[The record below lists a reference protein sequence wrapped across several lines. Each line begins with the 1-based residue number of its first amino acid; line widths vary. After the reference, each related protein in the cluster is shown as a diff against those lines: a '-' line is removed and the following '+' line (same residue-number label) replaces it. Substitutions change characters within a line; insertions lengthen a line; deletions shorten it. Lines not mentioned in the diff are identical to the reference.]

1 MRCATT
7 RSGSEDTVAEP
18 AFGWQNNAMVIDTAE
33 LPDPED
39 QRGSSGQRHQSNP
52 ESGWLTEDEL
62 KFVRTRTPVLYV
74 EAVPVRVDGQGQVS
88 EVGLL
93 LTSTPDGMI
102 TRALVAGRVR
112 YGETLRDALFRH
124 LENDL
129 GPMAFPLI
137 PPSPVPAQI
146 AEFFPIPGITPFVD
160 ERQHAVS
167 LVFVV
172 PVTGTCSPRQDALE
186 VTWMSP
192 EEALVESTLQEL
204 VGGRGRVLRQALA
217 SVGC

>member
-1 MRCATT
+1 MA
-7 RSGSEDTVAEP
+7 
-18 AFGWQNNAMVIDTAE
+18 IDTAD
-33 LPDPED
+33 LPEPIDPED
-39 QRGSSGQRHQSNP
+39 LPPINNNP
-52 ESGWLTEDEL
+52 GWLSEDEL
-62 KFVRTRTPVLYV
+62 AFVRGRLPILYV
-74 EAVPVRVDGQGQVS
+74 EAVPVRVDGQGQVN

-93 LTSTPDGMI
+93 LRSTPDGVM

-129 GPMAFPLI
+129 GSMAFPLI
-137 PPSPVPAQI
+137 PASPIPAQV
-146 AEFFPIPGITPFVD
+146 AEFFPLPGVSPYID

-172 PVTGTCSPRQDALE
+172 PVTGSCEPRQDALE
-186 VTWMSP
+186 MTWMSP
-192 EEALVESTLQEL
+192 DEALAPGTLAEL
-204 VGGRGRVLRQALA
+204 SGGRGKLLRQALA

>member
-1 MRCATT
+1 MR
-7 RSGSEDTVAEP
+7 
-18 AFGWQNNAMVIDTAE
+18 QNNIMVIDTAE
-33 LPDPED
+33 LPEPTDPED
-39 QRGSSGQRHQSNP
+39 LPPLNSNP
-52 ESGWLTEDEL
+52 GWLSEDEL
-62 KFVRTRTPVLYV
+62 AFVLGRMPVLYV
-74 EAVPVRVDGQGQVS
+74 EAVPVRVDGQGQVN

-93 LTSTPDGMI
+93 LRSTPDGVM

-112 YGETLRDALFRH
+112 FGETVRDALFRH

-137 PPSPVPAQI
+137 PASPVPAQV
-146 AEFFPIPGITPFVD
+146 AEFFPLPGISPYVD

-172 PVTGTCSPRQDALE
+172 PVTGSCSPRQDALE
-186 VTWMSP
+186 MTWMSP
-192 EEALVESTLQEL
+192 EEALSLDTLDEL
-204 VGGRGRVLRQALA
+204 VGGRGRLLRQALA

>member
-1 MRCATT
+1 MR
-7 RSGSEDTVAEP
+7 
-18 AFGWQNNAMVIDTAE
+18 QNNTMAIDTAE
-33 LPDPED
+33 LPEPTDPED
-39 QRGSSGQRHQSNP
+39 MPPVNTNP
-52 ESGWLTEDEL
+52 GWLSEDEL
-62 KFVRTRTPVLYV
+62 AFVRGRMPVLYV
-74 EAVPVRVDGQGQVS
+74 EAVPVRVDGQGQVN

-93 LTSTPDGMI
+93 LRSTPEGVM

-112 YGETLRDALFRH
+112 FGETVRDALFRH

-137 PPSPVPAQI
+137 PPSPVPAQV
-146 AEFFPIPGITPFVD
+146 AEFFPLPGISAYVD

-172 PVTGTCSPRQDALE
+172 PVTGSCSPRQDALE
-186 VTWMSP
+186 MTWMSP
-192 EEALVESTLQEL
+192 EEALAPDTLDEL
-204 VGGRGRVLRQALA
+204 AGGRGRLLRQALA

>member
-1 MRCATT
+1 MA
-7 RSGSEDTVAEP
+7 
-18 AFGWQNNAMVIDTAE
+18 IDTAE

-39 QRGSSGQRHQSNP
+39 LPTDPDDLPPVNSNP
-52 ESGWLTEDEL
+52 GWLSEEEL
-62 KFVRTRTPVLYV
+62 SFVRGRIPVLYV
-74 EAVPVRVDGQGQVS
+74 EAVPVRVDGQGKVV

-93 LTSTPDGMI
+93 LRSTPDGVM

-112 YGETLRDALFRH
+112 YGETVRDALFRH

-137 PPSPVPAQI
+137 PASSVPAQV
-146 AEFFPIPGITPFVD
+146 AEFFPIPGISAYVD
-160 ERQHAVS
+160 ARQHAVS
-167 LVFVV
+167 LVYVV
-172 PVTGTCSPRQDALE
+172 PVTGSCSPRQDALE

-192 EEALVESTLQEL
+192 EEALAADTLAEL
-204 VGGRGRVLRQALA
+204 VGGRGRLLQQALS

>member
-1 MRCATT
+1 MA
-7 RSGSEDTVAEP
+7 
-18 AFGWQNNAMVIDTAE
+18 IDTAE
-33 LPDPED
+33 LPEPTDPED
-39 QRGSSGQRHQSNP
+39 MPPVNTNP
-52 ESGWLTEDEL
+52 GWLSEDEL
-62 KFVRTRTPVLYV
+62 AFVRGRMPVLYV
-74 EAVPVRVDGQGQVS
+74 EAVPVRVDGQGQVN

-93 LTSTPDGMI
+93 LRSTPEGLM

-112 YGETLRDALFRH
+112 FGETVRDALFRH

-137 PPSPVPAQI
+137 PASPVPAQV
-146 AEFFPIPGITPFVD
+146 AEFFPLPGISPYLD

-172 PVTGTCSPRQDALE
+172 PVTGSCSPRQDALE
-186 VTWMSP
+186 MTWMSP
-192 EEALVESTLQEL
+192 EEALAPDTLDEL
-204 VGGRGRVLRQALA
+204 AGGRGRLLRQALA

>member
-1 MRCATT
+1 
-7 RSGSEDTVAEP
+7 
-18 AFGWQNNAMVIDTAE
+18 MVIDTAE
-33 LPDPED
+33 LPEPTDPED
-39 QRGSSGQRHQSNP
+39 LPPVNTNP
-52 ESGWLTEDEL
+52 GWLSEDEL
-62 KFVRTRTPVLYV
+62 AFVRGRMPVLYV
-74 EAVPVRVDGQGQVS
+74 EAIPVRVDGQGQVN

-93 LTSTPDGMI
+93 LRSTPDGVM

-137 PPSPVPAQI
+137 PASPVPAQI
-146 AEFFPIPGITPFVD
+146 AEFFPLPGISPYVD
-160 ERQHAVS
+160 DRQHAVS

-172 PVTGTCSPRQDALE
+172 PVTGSCNPRQDALE
-186 VTWMSP
+186 MTWMSP
-192 EEALVESTLQEL
+192 DEALAPDTLDEL
-204 VGGRGRVLRQALA
+204 AGGRGRLLRQALA

>member
-1 MRCATT
+1 MA
-7 RSGSEDTVAEP
+7 
-18 AFGWQNNAMVIDTAE
+18 IDTDD
-33 LPDPED
+33 LPEPTDPD
-39 QRGSSGQRHQSNP
+39 DLPPPGAS
-52 ESGWLTEDEL
+52 SGWLSEDEL
-62 KFVRTRTPVLYV
+62 SFVRRRLPIVYV
-74 EAVPVRVDGQGQVS
+74 EAIPVRVDGVGNVT

-93 LTSTPDGMI
+93 LRSTPDGVM

-112 YGETLRDALFRH
+112 FGEPLRDALFRH

-137 PPSPVPAQI
+137 PASPVPAQV
-146 AEFFPIPGITPFVD
+146 AEYFPLPGVSPYVD

-167 LVFVV
+167 LVYVV

-192 EEALVESTLQEL
+192 GEALAESTLAEL
-204 VGGRGRVLRQALA
+204 SNGRGRLLRQALA
-217 SVGC
+217 TVGC

>member
-1 MRCATT
+1 MR
-7 RSGSEDTVAEP
+7 
-18 AFGWQNNAMVIDTAE
+18 QNNIMVIDTAE
-33 LPDPED
+33 LPEPTDPED
-39 QRGSSGQRHQSNP
+39 LPPLNSNP
-52 ESGWLTEDEL
+52 GWLSEDEL
-62 KFVRTRTPVLYV
+62 AFVRGRMPVLYV
-74 EAVPVRVDGQGQVS
+74 EAVPVRVDGQGQVN

-93 LTSTPDGMI
+93 LRSTPDGAM

-112 YGETLRDALFRH
+112 FGETVRDALFRH

-137 PPSPVPAQI
+137 PASPVPAQV
-146 AEFFPIPGITPFVD
+146 AEFFPLPGISPYLD

-172 PVTGTCSPRQDALE
+172 PVTGSCSPRQDALE
-186 VTWMSP
+186 MTWMSP
-192 EEALVESTLQEL
+192 EEALSLDTLDEL
-204 VGGRGRVLRQALA
+204 VGGRGRLLRQALA

>member
-1 MRCATT
+1 MR
-7 RSGSEDTVAEP
+7 
-18 AFGWQNNAMVIDTAE
+18 QNNTLAIETAE
-33 LPDPED
+33 LPEPTDPED
-39 QRGSSGQRHQSNP
+39 MPPVNTNP
-52 ESGWLTEDEL
+52 GWLSEDEL
-62 KFVRTRTPVLYV
+62 AFVRGRMPVLYV
-74 EAVPVRVDGQGQVS
+74 EAVPVRVDGQGQVN

-93 LTSTPDGMI
+93 LRSTPEGVM

-112 YGETLRDALFRH
+112 FGETVRDALFRH

-137 PPSPVPAQI
+137 PASPVPAQV
-146 AEFFPIPGITPFVD
+146 AEFFPLPGISAYVD

-172 PVTGTCSPRQDALE
+172 PVTGSCSPRQDALE
-186 VTWMSP
+186 MTWMSP
-192 EEALVESTLQEL
+192 EEALAPDTLDEL
-204 VGGRGRVLRQALA
+204 AGGRGRLLRQALA

>member
-1 MRCATT
+1 
-7 RSGSEDTVAEP
+7 
-18 AFGWQNNAMVIDTAE
+18 MVIDTAE
-33 LPDPED
+33 LPEPTDPED
-39 QRGSSGQRHQSNP
+39 LPPVHENP
-52 ESGWLTEDEL
+52 GWLSEEEL
-62 KFVRTRTPVLYV
+62 AFVRGRVPVLYV
-74 EAVPVRVDGQGQVS
+74 EAVPVRVDGQGQVN

-93 LTSTPDGMI
+93 LRSTPEGVM

-112 YGETLRDALFRH
+112 YGETVRDALFRH

-137 PPSPVPAQI
+137 PVSPVPAQV
-146 AEFFPIPGITPFVD
+146 AEFFPLPGISPYVD

-172 PVTGTCSPRQDALE
+172 PVTGSCSPRQDALE
-186 VTWMSP
+186 MTWMSP
-192 EEALVESTLQEL
+192 EEALAPGTLDEL
-204 VGGRGRVLRQALA
+204 VGGRGRLLRQALA

>member
-1 MRCATT
+1 MA
-7 RSGSEDTVAEP
+7 
-18 AFGWQNNAMVIDTAE
+18 IDTAE
-33 LPDPED
+33 LPEPTDPED
-39 QRGSSGQRHQSNP
+39 MPPVNTNP
-52 ESGWLTEDEL
+52 GWLSEDEL
-62 KFVRTRTPVLYV
+62 AFVRGRMPMLYV
-74 EAVPVRVDGQGQVS
+74 EAVPVRVDGQGQVN

-93 LTSTPDGMI
+93 LRSTPEGVM

-112 YGETLRDALFRH
+112 FGETVRDALFRH

-137 PPSPVPAQI
+137 PPSPVPAQV
-146 AEFFPIPGITPFVD
+146 AEFFPLPGISAYVD

-172 PVTGTCSPRQDALE
+172 PVTGSCSPRQDALE
-186 VTWMSP
+186 MTWMSP
-192 EEALVESTLQEL
+192 EEALAPDTLDEL
-204 VGGRGRVLRQALA
+204 AGGRGRLLRQALA

>member
-1 MRCATT
+1 MA
-7 RSGSEDTVAEP
+7 
-18 AFGWQNNAMVIDTAE
+18 IDTAE
-33 LPDPED
+33 LPEPTDPED
-39 QRGSSGQRHQSNP
+39 LPPVNTNP
-52 ESGWLTEDEL
+52 GWLSDDEL
-62 KFVRTRTPVLYV
+62 AFVRGRMPVLYV
-74 EAVPVRVDGQGQVS
+74 EAVPVRVDGQGQVN

-93 LTSTPDGMI
+93 LRSTPEGVM

-112 YGETLRDALFRH
+112 FGETGRDEPFRH

-137 PPSPVPAQI
+137 PASPVPAQI
-146 AEFFPIPGITPFVD
+146 AEFFPLPGISPYVD

-172 PVTGTCSPRQDALE
+172 PVTGSCSPRQDALE
-186 VTWMSP
+186 MTWMSP
-192 EEALVESTLQEL
+192 EEALASDTLDEL
-204 VGGRGRVLRQALA
+204 AGGRGRLLRQALA

>member
-1 MRCATT
+1 MA
-7 RSGSEDTVAEP
+7 
-18 AFGWQNNAMVIDTAE
+18 IDTAE
-33 LPDPED
+33 LPEPTDPED
-39 QRGSSGQRHQSNP
+39 MPPVNTNP
-52 ESGWLTEDEL
+52 GWLSEDEL
-62 KFVRTRTPVLYV
+62 AFVRGRMPVLYV
-74 EAVPVRVDGQGQVS
+74 EAVPVRVDGQGQVN

-93 LTSTPDGMI
+93 LRSTPEGVI

-112 YGETLRDALFRH
+112 FGETVRDALFRH

-137 PPSPVPAQI
+137 PASPVPAQV
-146 AEFFPIPGITPFVD
+146 AEFFPLPGISAYVD

-172 PVTGTCSPRQDALE
+172 PVTGSCSPRQDALE
-186 VTWMSP
+186 MTWMSP
-192 EEALVESTLQEL
+192 EEALAPDTLDEL
-204 VGGRGRVLRQALA
+204 AGGRGRLLRQALA

>member
-1 MRCATT
+1 MA
-7 RSGSEDTVAEP
+7 
-18 AFGWQNNAMVIDTAE
+18 IDTAE

-39 QRGSSGQRHQSNP
+39 LPTDPEDLPPANANP
-52 ESGWLTEDEL
+52 GWLSEDEL
-62 KFVRTRTPVLYV
+62 AFVRGRLPIVYV
-74 EAVPVRVDGQGQVS
+74 EAVPVRVDGQGRII

-93 LTSTPDGMI
+93 LRSTPDGVM

-112 YGETLRDALFRH
+112 YGESLRDALFRH

-137 PPSPVPAQI
+137 PASPVPAQV
-146 AEFFPIPGITPFVD
+146 AEYFPLPGISPYVD

-167 LVFVV
+167 LVYVV
-172 PVTGTCSPRQDALE
+172 PVTGSCEPRQDALE
-186 VTWMSP
+186 VSWMSP
-192 EEALVESTLQEL
+192 EEALAAGTLAEL
-204 VGGRGRVLRQALA
+204 GGGRGRLLRQALA

>member
-1 MRCATT
+1 MR
-7 RSGSEDTVAEP
+7 
-18 AFGWQNNAMVIDTAE
+18 QNNTMAIDTAE
-33 LPDPED
+33 LPEPTDPED
-39 QRGSSGQRHQSNP
+39 MPPVNTNP
-52 ESGWLTEDEL
+52 GWLSEDEL
-62 KFVRTRTPVLYV
+62 AFVRGCMPVLYV
-74 EAVPVRVDGQGQVS
+74 EAVPVRVDGQGQVN

-93 LTSTPDGMI
+93 LRSTPEGVM

-112 YGETLRDALFRH
+112 FGETVRDALFRH

-137 PPSPVPAQI
+137 PASPVPAQV
-146 AEFFPIPGITPFVD
+146 AEFFPLPGISAYVD

-172 PVTGTCSPRQDALE
+172 PVTGSCSPRQDALE
-186 VTWMSP
+186 MTWMSP
-192 EEALVESTLQEL
+192 EEALAPDTLDEL
-204 VGGRGRVLRQALA
+204 AGGRGRLLRQALA

>member
-1 MRCATT
+1 M
-7 RSGSEDTVAEP
+7 TVE
-18 AFGWQNNAMVIDTAE
+18 TAD

-39 QRGSSGQRHQSNP
+39 LPADPEDLPPADSNP
-52 ESGWLTEDEL
+52 GWLSADEL
-62 KFVRTRTPVLYV
+62 DFVRGRLPIVYV
-74 EAVPVRVDGQGQVS
+74 EAVPVRVDGHGRVT

-93 LTSTPDGMI
+93 LRSTPEGVM

-112 YGETLRDALFRH
+112 YGESLRDALFRH

-137 PPSPVPAQI
+137 PASPVPAQV
-146 AEFFPIPGITPFVD
+146 AEYFPMPGLSPYID

-167 LVFVV
+167 LVYVV
-172 PVTGTCSPRQDALE
+172 PVTGSCNPRQDALE
-186 VTWMSP
+186 VSWMAP
-192 EEALVESTLQEL
+192 EAALAPDVLAEL
-204 VGGRGRVLRQALA
+204 GGGRGRLLRQALS